1 MCGIVGAVSRRN
13 IVPVLVQGL
22 QRLEYRGY
30 DSCGLAIHE
39 ASALAASPGA
49 AAPDA
54 PGAPAGRGLK
64 RARSTARVAELLAQV
79 QAEHIASGTGI
90 AHTRWATHGAPAVH
104 NAHPHFSHGPEAG
117 AHSADAPAAPARVA
131 LVHNGIIENHDE
143 LRAHLQARGYV
154 FASQTD
160 TEVIAHLVDSL
171 YDGDLFA
178 AVLAATRQLTGAF
191 AIAVMHR
198 DEPQRVVGARSGSPL
213 ILGVGRGGSD
223 AANPNPE
230 GEHFLASDAMALA
243 GVTDQI
249 VYLEEGDL
257 VDLQMGKYWVTDSAG
272 KAVQRPVRTVQAHSG
287 AAELGPYRHY
297 MQKEIFEQPRAIADT
312 LAGVEALA
320 PELFESVNLPPPGQG
335 AHATFKAIDSVLIL
349 ACGTSYYSGCAAKYW
364 LEELAGIPTQVE
376 VASEYRYRTSVPN
389 PRTLVVTISQSGE
402 TADTLA
408 ALRHAQALGMTHTLT
423 ICNVATSAM
432 VRECKL
438 AYVTRAG
445 VEIGVA
451 STKAFTTQLAGL
463 FLLTLT
469 LAQAKGRLTPEQEA
483 AHLKH
488 MRHLP
493 VALQAVLALEPQIM
507 AWADDFARMDNALFL
522 GRGLHYPIALEGA
535 LKLKEI
541 SYIHAEA
548 YPAGELKHGPLALVT
563 SAMPV
568 VTVAPNDTLLEKLKS
583 NMQEVR
589 ARGGVLYVLADADTR
604 IENSDGVH
612 VIRMPEHYGP
622 LSPLLHVVPLQLL
635 AYHTACARGTDVD
648 KPRNLAKS
656 VTVE

>member
-1 MCGIVGAVSRRN
+1 MCGIVGAVSQQN

-30 DSCGLAIHE
+30 DSCGVAVHT
-39 ASALAASPGA
+39 
-49 AAPDA
+49 
-54 PGAPAGRGLK
+54 PAGPQ
-64 RARSTARVAELLAQV
+64 RARSTSRVAELAEQV
-79 QAEHIASGTGI
+79 QRDAVTGYTGI

-104 NAHPHFSHGPEAG
+104 NAHPHFSQGTG
-117 AHSADAPAAPARVA
+117 ADAAQRAARVA
-131 LVHNGIIENHDE
+131 LVHNGIIENYEE
-143 LRAHLQARGYV
+143 LRADLQQRGYV
-154 FASQTD
+154 FVSQTD

-171 YDGDLFA
+171 YNGDLFE
-178 AVLAATRQLTGAF
+178 AVKAATQQMHGAY
-191 AIAVMHR
+191 AIAVFHK
-198 DEPQRVVGARSGSPL
+198 DEPHRVIGARAGSPL
-213 ILGVGRGGSD
+213 ILGVGADGS
-223 AANPNPE
+223 NY
-230 GEHFLASDAMALA
+230 LASDAMALA

-249 VYLEEGDL
+249 VYLEEGDV
-257 VDLQMGKYWVTDSAG
+257 VDLQLGKHWIVGRDH
-272 KAVQRPVRTVQAHSG
+272 KPVQRPVKTVQAHSG

-312 LAGVEALA
+312 LEGVEGIV
-320 PELFESVNLPPPGQG
+320 PELFGDG
-335 AHATFKAIDSVLIL
+335 AYKVFKEIDKVLIL
-349 ACGTSYYSGCAAKYW
+349 ACGTSYYSGCTAKYW
-364 LEELAGIPTQVE
+364 LESIARIPTQVE
-376 VASEYRYRTSVPN
+376 VASEYRYRDSVPD

-408 ALRHAQALGMTHTLT
+408 ALRHAQSLGMAQTLT

-438 AYVTRAG
+438 HYITRAG

-463 FLLTLT
+463 FLLTLA
-469 LAQAKGRLTPEQEA
+469 LAQLRGHLDEAEEAK
-483 AHLKH
+483 HLKD

-507 AWADDFARMDNALFL
+507 SWAEDFARMNNALFL

-563 SAMPV
+563 AEMPV
-568 VTVAPNDTLLEKLKS
+568 VTVAPNDALLEKLKS

-589 ARGGVLYVLADADTR
+589 ARGGVLYVLADSDTK
-604 IENSDGVH
+604 IESAEGLH
-612 VIRMPEHYGP
+612 VIRMPEHYGA

>member
-1 MCGIVGAVSRRN
+1 MCGIVAAVSNRN
-13 IVPVLVQGL
+13 IVPILVQGL

-30 DSCGLAIHE
+30 DSCGVAVYV
-39 ASALAASPGA
+39 
-49 AAPDA
+49 D
-54 PGAPAGRGLK
+54 GLK
-64 RARSTARVAELLAQV
+64 RARSTSRVAELQAQV
-79 QAEHIASGTGI
+79 SAEHLEGGTGI

-104 NAHPHFSHGPEAG
+104 NAHPHFSHGSG
-117 AHSADAPAAPARVA
+117 ADAGQRPGKVA

-143 LRAHLQARGYV
+143 LRAALQAKGYV
-154 FASQTD
+154 FESQTD
-160 TEVIAHLVDSL
+160 TEVIVHLVDSL
-171 YDGDLFA
+171 YDGDLFEALKA
-178 AVLAATRQLTGAF
+178 AITQLHGAY
-191 AIAVMHR
+191 AIAAFCK
-198 DEPQRVVGARSGSPL
+198 DEPQRVVGARAGSPL
-213 ILGVGRGGSD
+213 ILGVGQDG
-223 AANPNPE
+223 A
-230 GEHFLASDAMALA
+230 EHFLASDAMALA

-257 VDLQMGKYWVTDSAG
+257 IDIQLGKYWVFDRQH
-272 KAVQRPVRTVQAHSG
+272 KAVKREVKTVMAHSG

-312 LAGVEALA
+312 LEGVNAIV
-320 PELFESVNLPPPGQG
+320 PELFGD
-335 AHATFKAIDSVLIL
+335 AAYRTFKDIDSVLIL
-349 ACGTSYYSGCAAKYW
+349 ACGTSYYSGCTAKYW
-364 LEELAGIPTQVE
+364 LEAIAGIPTQVE

-389 PRTLVVTISQSGE
+389 PRTLVVTITQSGE

-408 ALRHAQALGMTHTLT
+408 ALRHAQSLGMTQTLT

-438 AYVTRAG
+438 AYITRAG

-451 STKAFTTQLAGL
+451 STKAFTAQLAGL
-463 FLLTLT
+463 FLLTLA
-469 LAQAKGRLTPEQEA
+469 LAQSKGRLTEEAEA
-483 AHLKH
+483 AHLKA

-493 VALQAVLALEPQIM
+493 AALQAVLALEPQIIS
-507 AWADDFARMDNALFL
+507 WSEDFAKMENALFL

-568 VTVAPNDTLLEKLKS
+568 VTVAPNDSLLEKLKS
-583 NMQEVR
+583 NLQEVR
-589 ARGGVLYVLADADTR
+589 ARGGVLYVLADADSR
-604 IENSDGVH
+604 IESGEGIH

-622 LSPLLHVVPLQLL
+622 LSPMLHVVPLQLL